1 MLNTYNQQVK
11 QQERTT
17 DKKLE
22 TYGIKT
28 LIQFCK
34 TVTAHNDDNTLAC
47 GRIKDDAGKKLESKA
62 HVCRLNRSESA
73 KFEN

>member
-1 MLNTYNQQVK
+1 MLNTYNQQAK

-28 LIQFCK
+28 LIPFCK

-47 GRIKDDAGKKLESKA
+47 GRIKEDAGKKLESRA
-62 HVCRLNRSESA
+62 HVYRLNRSESA